1 MLGRH
6 RIGRFR
12 LLRSGF
18 LGIPSVPNLAGI
30 LFGIPYGPWAVSLKT
45 ERFWVGA
52 HLTSHFQL

>member
-18 LGIPSVPNLAGI
+18 LGIPGTASLSGI
-30 LFGIPYGPWAVSLKT
+30 LFGIPYGLWVVGLKA
-45 ERFWVGA
+45 ERFWVGT